1 MSNTEIQKRRV
12 QAYHGEIALRLQGD
26 PRDPVVVM
34 THSILSSAA
43 MWDEQAA
50 LLAGQGW
57 CVLRMDTTG
66 HGDSPPPATGVV
78 TMDGLAA
85 DTVAVLDVLGIPRA
99 HYVGLSLGGMSGFGL
114 GIHHGNRFL
123 SLVLCDA
130 RADAPAAVA
139 APWNE
144 RIATAEQHGSC
155 EPLAVPTIERWFGNP
170 FVAANPGLAQ
180 RLQRIAA
187 ATSVK
192 GFAGCARAIQGLNY
206 LEDVGGITLP
216 VTLLVGANDGVLPQA
231 MRDLQ
236 QRIAGSVLET
246 IPGAGH
252 LPNIDQPAA
261 FNTALLRHF
270 ERVRNP
276 SHSHSPQKSSCIHT

>member
-1 MSNTEIQKRRV
+1 MSNTEIQKRSV
-12 QAYHGEIALRLQGD
+12 QAHHGEVAIRLQGD

-34 THSILSSAA
+34 THSILSSAG

-50 LLAGQGW
+50 LLAVQGW
-57 CVLRMDTTG
+57 CVVRIDTTG
-66 HGDSPPPATGVV
+66 HGDSPAPAAGAV

-85 DTVAVLDVLGIPRA
+85 DTVAVLDVLGITRA

-123 SLVLCDA
+123 SLMLCDA
-130 RADAPAAVA
+130 RADAPPAVA
-139 APWNE
+139 VPWDE
-144 RIATAEQHGSC
+144 RIATAQQHESC
-155 EPLAVPTIERWFGNP
+155 EPLAIPTIERWFGKP

-180 RLQRIAA
+180 RFQRIAA

-206 LEDVGGITLP
+206 LEGVGGIELP
-216 VTLLVGANDGVLPQA
+216 VTLLVGSNDGVLPQA
-231 MRDLQ
+231 MCDLQ
-236 QRIAGSVLET
+236 QRISGSVLET

-252 LPNIDQPAA
+252 LPNIDQPTA
-261 FNTALLRHF
+261 FNAALLRHF

-276 SHSHSPQKSSCIHT
+276 SHFHSLRRPSCIHT